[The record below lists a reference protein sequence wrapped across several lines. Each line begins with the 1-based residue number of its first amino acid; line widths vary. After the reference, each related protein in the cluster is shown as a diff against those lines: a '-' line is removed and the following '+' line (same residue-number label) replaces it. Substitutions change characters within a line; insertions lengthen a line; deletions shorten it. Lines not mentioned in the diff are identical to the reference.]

1 MRFRRVGG
9 LGRAFRFGLL
19 VLGLWLS
26 VAIASFAQGGATILG
41 TVSDTSG
48 GAIPAGAIRIKNL
61 ETSAERKLVTDDA
74 GRYDAA
80 GLPVGRY
87 ELRAEKTESLP
98 TEKIIFPSAVCIGK
112 PTAIPCCRSRWTALT
127 ISF

>member
-9 LGRAFRFGLL
+9 LGRVFRFGLL

-26 VAIASFAQGGATILG
+26 VAIASFAQGAATIQG

-48 GAIPAGAIRIKNL
+48 GAIPAAAIRIKNL
-61 ETSAERKLVTDDA
+61 ETGAERKLVTDDA

-80 GLPVGRY
+80 GLPMGRY
-87 ELRAEKTESLP
+87 ELRAEKTG
-98 TEKIIFPSAVCIGK
+98 F
-112 PTAIPCCRSRWTALT
+112 RSEVKTGST
-127 ISF
+127 G